1 MIAGV
6 GIDAVSISRIKKAM
20 ENPRFL
26 ERNFTEK
33 ERLYF
38 SAKQFAPQSV
48 AANFAAKEAFSK
60 ALGTGFS
67 GFSLSDISVE
77 RDALGKPILSLIG
90 AAKKIAEEKGA
101 NVFHVSL
108 THTETLA
115 TAIVIAE
122 QKESAL

>member
-1 MIAGV
+1 MIFGV
-6 GIDAVSISRIKKAM
+6 GIDAVSISRIEKAM

-38 SAKQFAPQSV
+38 STKHFAPQSV

-77 RDALGKPILSLIG
+77 RDPLGKPFLVLKG
-90 AAKKIAEEKGA
+90 AAKNIAEEKGIDS
-101 NVFHVSL
+101 FFVSL
-108 THTETLA
+108 THTESLA
-115 TAIVIAE
+115 SAIVIAE
-122 QKESAL
+122 KKESAL